1 MNLNDTKKE
10 PLRATPLDNKKKML
24 VMQYKGANQE
34 SKNKFDKPQ
43 QYLEYLEHY
52 SKPENLSPHK
62 LLNCV
67 ESLRVA
73 LTNNALSWV
82 NEFGAEGG
90 LQKLY
95 KILFLATNKY

>member
-1 MNLNDTKKE
+1 MNLSKDKKK
-10 PLRATPLDNKKKML
+10 PLLETPLDNKKKML
-24 VMQYKGANQE
+24 IMQYKGANQE

-43 QYLEYLEHY
+43 QYIEYIDHY
-52 SKPENLSPHK
+52 SKTENISPSK

-82 NEFGAEGG
+82 NEFGSEG
-90 LQKLY
+90 LKTLY
-95 KILFLATNKY
+95 KLLSLSIKK